1 MQCAHGDTVSY
12 PLAVV
17 ELTGDG
23 LPLTVEAALSDTLP
37 TVLLGRDVP
46 ELSQLLGECKAR
58 ELHDTTGRDEAMM
71 VTTQYGAR
79 KRRELEEQLQ
89 EQEGQVEQLC
99 SGTAG
104 SERHGDMTESQEGM
118 QEQAQETEQ
127 ETTGVLQE
135 DPWRDALDDE
145 LLEGRRIRRRLTRAQ
160 KCQERKNCWQKEGGA
175 GGMSYLDFGA
185 AQVREL
191 QITEESLAEI
201 RQLLKD
207 GHPEFVEKESLIYR
221 VQKQI
226 GKEEAWERRNQL
238 VLPKKC

>member
-1 MQCAHGDTVSY
+1 
-12 PLAVV
+12 
-17 ELTGDG
+17 
-23 LPLTVEAALSDTLP
+23 
-37 TVLLGRDVP
+37 
-46 ELSQLLGECKAR
+46 
-58 ELHDTTGRDEAMM
+58 
-71 VTTQYGAR
+71 
-79 KRRELEEQLQ
+79 
-89 EQEGQVEQLC
+89 
-99 SGTAG
+99 
-104 SERHGDMTESQEGM
+104 MTESQEGM

>member
-99 SGTAG
+99 QDEAEAETQTQHYT
-104 SERHGDMTESQEGM
+104 ERS
-118 QEQAQETEQ
+118 EQA
-127 ETTGVLQE
+127 V
-135 DPWRDALDDE
+135 
-145 LLEGRRIRRRLTRAQ
+145 
-160 KCQERKNCWQKEGGA
+160 
-175 GGMSYLDFGA
+175 
-185 AQVREL
+185 EL
-191 QITEESLAEI
+191 QVQNDTET
-201 RQLLKD
+201 
-207 GHPEFVEKESLIYR
+207 
-221 VQKQI
+221 
-226 GKEEAWERRNQL
+226 
-238 VLPKKC
+238 